1 MAEDTAK
8 RVIPLGDK
16 DDHDILV
23 EIYVT
28 LKTVCAKQEKQD
40 ELLDRLFTRSADNA
54 NGIASL
60 RAAQYTTWAVFLL
73 VISLILTN
81 IFNKTQGLP

>member
-8 RVIPLGDK
+8 RVMPLADK
-16 DDHDILV
+16 DDHDLLV

-28 LKTVCAKQEKQD
+28 LKSVCAKQEKQD
-40 ELLDRLFTRSADNA
+40 ELMDRLFTRAADNS

-73 VISLILTN
+73 VISLILAN
-81 IFNKTQGLP
+81 IFNKAGGLP